1 MTSFTRY
8 APEILLFTY
17 KLYSF
22 VKAALIAAR
31 NLRSKLDEVER
42 AMEKPLTW
50 GELIKVAYSK
60 DVDLTSRYA

>member
-1 MTSFTRY
+1 MREKYFYLLIIIFSF
-8 APEILLFTY
+8 L
-17 KLYSF
+17 
-22 VKAALIAAR
+22 KAALIAAR